1 MAAGRLLAARRTP
14 TLGRDPV
21 HELCGGQCCEVP
33 FLYRVLD
40 GICFW
45 APLLF
50 HIAEWMHSLGS
61 GTMASVADERA
72 PRGGLVIDVLGL
84 ITAMVITE
92 IATRYW

>member
-1 MAAGRLLAARRTP
+1 MSFAEFSVAK
-14 TLGRDPV
+14 
-21 HELCGGQCCEVP
+21 
-33 FLYRVLD
+33 FLFITGCLMGFVF
-40 GICFW
+40 GIRF
-45 APLLF
+45 LF

-84 ITAMVITE
+84 ITAMVVTE